1 MVQPSSEI
9 RQHAVQTAC
18 VLGADVVRLPEVALP
33 LGRLLGEDVAAVGV
47 ARLVLAGSGL
57 PEALGRAPM
66 RLDLGHCDV
75 LGVVSSTGPGG
86 ADRRHA
92 FHPAWPV
99 CKPLVPKEPGAGRG
113 AGRGG
118 APDDRRAPGG
128 ALSILP
134 SPARGGGEG
143 RYAGRARGYFFLG
156 AIISTICRPS
166 RRGRDSITMSSPRS
180 ASMRAAISRP

>member
-75 LGVVSSTGPGG
+75 LGVVSSTGPG
-86 ADRRHA
+86 AV
-92 FHPAWPV
+92 PAGVTDFPS
-99 CKPLVPKEPGAGRG
+99 CLAG
-113 AGRGG
+113 
-118 APDDRRAPGG
+118 
-128 ALSILP
+128 L
-134 SPARGGGEG
+134 
-143 RYAGRARGYFFLG
+143 
-156 AIISTICRPS
+156 
-166 RRGRDSITMSSPRS
+166 
-180 ASMRAAISRP
+180 